1 MTRLLKETTKELD
14 LIDSAI
20 CTFVWRVCNNV
31 LFHEIRCTDFI
42 LLMNLREPIPRIRKR
57 NREDG
62 RICYMICELSKHIY
76 RKNLTEHW
84 INTIL
89 EKFNIARDTY
99 DHHHYINSNSSKANI
114 EFASDIQTAIKN
126 GLNQG

>member
-20 CTFVWRVCNNV
+20 CTFVWRVCNNT
-31 LFHEIRCTDFI
+31 LFEEIRCTDFI
-42 LLMNLREPIPRIRKR
+42 WLMNLREPIPRIKKR
-57 NREDG
+57 NRKDG

-84 INTIL
+84 INT
-89 EKFNIARDTY
+89 AHTG
-99 DHHHYINSNSSKANI
+99 
-114 EFASDIQTAIKN
+114 TGN
-126 GLNQG
+126 G